1 MIEIEQLSFGYTRN
15 RPLFDGLDLSIS
27 QGSMCG
33 LLGRN
38 GAGKTTLL
46 RVIAGLLFPT
56 AGHSRVLGM
65 ESRRREPAILS
76 NIYSVPEEFIL
87 PEVSIKEFVTA
98 RAPFYPVFSRESLNN
113 GLEELEVPREG
124 RLNGMSYGQKKKFL
138 IAFGIATGARLLI
151 LDEPTNGLDIPSKSR
166 LRKLLISTIS
176 EDRCFVIS
184 THQVR
189 DLSAI
194 LDPIVILD
202 GGRILLNV
210 DMETIGRNLSSRI
223 QSDEPTDQSILW
235 HERVPGGYQLLEPN
249 RDGRLMEIDIELL
262 FNAVIQRG
270 DRVIPLLGK
279 EAHHAK

>member
-1 MIEIEQLSFGYTRN
+1 MVEIEQLSFGYTRN
-15 RPLFDGLDLSIS
+15 RYLFNDLDLSIS

-46 RVIAGLLFPT
+46 RIISGLLFPT
-56 AGHSRVLGM
+56 GGSSRVLGR
-65 ESRRREPAILS
+65 ESRRREPETLS
-76 NIYSVPEEFIL
+76 NIYSVPEEFVL
-87 PEVSIKEFVTA
+87 PEVSVKEFVTA
-98 RAPFYPVFSRESLNN
+98 RAPFYPAFSQESLNS

-124 RLNGMSYGQKKKFL
+124 RLNSMSYGQKKKFL

-176 EDRCFVIS
+176 EERCFVIS

-202 GGRILLNV
+202 GGRILLDV
-210 DMETIGRNLSSRI
+210 DMETIGRSLSSRI
-223 QSDEPTDQSILW
+223 QSDEPTDESVLW

-249 RDGRLMEIDIELL
+249 RDGRPAEIDIELL
-262 FNAVIQRG
+262 FNAVIQQGERT
-270 DRVIPLLGK
+270 IPLLGK
-279 EAHHAK
+279 GVHHAE